1 VEWLKRGLH
10 SRKLVCPPRFH
21 QSREEGRKALSN
33 EDVQR
38 RVVVAVDPH
47 KASWTAA
54 VVDESLKPL
63 ASIRVPVSRQGYRT
77 LRRFARTWRATM
89 WAIEGAT
96 GLGFTLTARLADDD
110 VAVVDVPAKLAA
122 RVRLLSTGHGR
133 KNDDADAVSVGIAA
147 LTASRLNTAAVDT
160 AVTALR
166 AVVDHRDDL
175 VKTRTQTINRLHVV
189 LTNVVPGG
197 ARTDLTAERASAML
211 RSVRPRDAAAKAFR
225 GLAVD
230 LTDEIRQLD
239 RRIAKAARD
248 IEIAVTASQT
258 TLTQLHGIGTLTAA
272 KILSRV
278 GDITRFRS
286 TAAFATYTG
295 TAPIEVSSGDVIRHR
310 LSRAGDRQLNSC
322 LHVMALVQVR
332 NHTEGH
338 AYFLRKRAEGK
349 SKQEAMRCLK
359 RRLSD
364 LVYRQMIRDHDQRQA
379 GSGGHPGTALSSR
392 VAG

>member
-1 VEWLKRGLH
+1 
-10 SRKLVCPPRFH
+10 
-21 QSREEGRKALSN
+21 
-33 EDVQR
+33 
-38 RVVVAVDPH
+38 
-47 KASWTAA
+47 
-54 VVDESLKPL
+54 
-63 ASIRVPVSRQGYRT
+63 
-77 LRRFARTWRATM
+77 M

-96 GLGFTLTARLADDD
+96 GLGSTLTARLADDE
-110 VAVVDVPAKLAA
+110 VAAVDVPAKLAA
-122 RVRLLSTGHGR
+122 RVRLLSAGHGR

-147 LTASRLNTAAVDT
+147 LTASRLNTASVDA

-175 VKTRTQTINRLHVV
+175 VKTRTQTINRLHGV
-189 LTNVVPGG
+189 LTNLVAGG
-197 ARTDLTAERASAML
+197 AKTDLTVERASAIL
-211 RSVRPRDAAAKAFR
+211 RSIRPRDSAAKALR
-225 GLAVD
+225 ALALD

-239 RRIAKAARD
+239 RRIAKAAHD
-248 IEIAVTASQT
+248 IESSIAASQT

-286 TAAFATYTG
+286 AAAFASYTG
-295 TAPIEVSSGDVIRHR
+295 TAPIEVSSGDVVRHR

-322 LHVMALVQVR
+322 LHVMALVQIR
-332 NHTEGH
+332 NTTEGR
-338 AYFLRKRAEGK
+338 ACFLRKRAEGK
-349 SKQEAMRCLK
+349 SKKEAMRCLK

-364 LVYRQMIRDHDQRQA
+364 VVYRQLIHDRDQQQA

>member
-1 VEWLKRGLH
+1 M
-10 SRKLVCPPRFH
+10 SD
-21 QSREEGRKALSN
+21 
-33 EDVQR
+33 EDGQQ
-38 RVVVAVDPH
+38 RVVIAVDPH

-54 VVDESLKPL
+54 AVDESLQPL
-63 ASIRVPVSRQGYRT
+63 ASIRVPVSREGYRT
-77 LRRFARTWRATM
+77 LRRFAHTWKATM

-96 GLGFTLTARLADDD
+96 GLGSTLTARLADDG
-110 VAVVDVPAKLAA
+110 VAAVDVPAKLAA
-122 RVRLLSTGHGR
+122 RVRLLSAGHGR

-147 LTASRLNTAAVDT
+147 LTASRLNTATVDA

-189 LTNVVPGG
+189 LTNLVPGG
-197 ARTDLTAERASAML
+197 AKTDLSAERASAIL
-211 RSVRPRDAAAKAFR
+211 RSIRPRDGAVKALR
-225 GLAVD
+225 ALAVD

-248 IEIAVTASQT
+248 IESAVTASQT

-278 GDITRFRS
+278 GNITRFRS

-295 TAPIEVSSGDVIRHR
+295 TAPIEVSSGDVVRHR

-322 LHVMALVQVR
+322 LHVMALVQIR
-332 NHTEGH
+332 NKTEGR

-349 SKQEAMRCLK
+349 SKKEAMRCLK

-364 LVYRQMIRDHDQRQA
+364 VVYRQLIHDHDQREA